1 MKGRKRMKKIN
12 IIFIGECIV
21 IVLLLAILGILL
33 QNNSNN
39 SLAKEIRAEV
49 EMVEEEP
56 DTVLENTESNV
67 TIVGSSDSGVVNVS
81 DFVKS
86 SSDNI
91 YVSGNDFADGVS
103 DNQAMTVSENMLRM
117 GKTLYGR
124 NIVVFGDSIW
134 NDARG
139 EDGISEYIQEETG
152 ATVYNCAIGGT
163 TAALVEG
170 ENSMRNWSSN
180 CFNGM
185 IYVARGLVPAERVVG
200 DNPVV
205 MDIIKQVD
213 FTEMDYVI
221 VSYGLNDFFCDV
233 SIYPQEYY
241 EITNYVGAL
250 RNGIAKLKENYS
262 HLKIIVVS
270 PTYTKMFEG
279 ERTFEIGSYVEAARG
294 VAAEME
300 VEFLDMFHILGNN
313 AESRMEHLGD
323 GVHMSAEGR
332 EVYSNAVIGFLKELE
347 AQRAE

>member
-1 MKGRKRMKKIN
+1 MKKVN
-12 IIFIGECIV
+12 IIFIGECII
-21 IVLLLAILGILL
+21 IVLLLMVLGLL
-33 QNNSNN
+33 LKNSSNS
-39 SLAKEIRAEV
+39 SLAKETEKEMAMAGEEV
-49 EMVEEEP
+49 
-56 DTVLENTESNV
+56 DIALENTESNV
-67 TIVGSSDSGVVNVS
+67 TVVGSSTSGIVNVT
-81 DFVKS
+81 DFVNNTL
-86 SSDNI
+86 DDI
-91 YVSGNDFADGVS
+91 YVSGNNYAESIS

-170 ENSMRNWSSN
+170 ENSMKNWSSN

-185 IYVARGLVPAERVVG
+185 IYVARGLVPAERVLG

-205 MDIIKQVD
+205 LDIIKQVD

-233 SIYPQEYY
+233 SIYPKQYT

-250 RNGIAKLKENYS
+250 RNGIIKLKENYP

-279 ERTFEIGSYVEAARG
+279 EKTFEIGNYVEAARG

-332 EVYSNAVIGFLKELE
+332 KVYSDAVIHFLKELE
-347 AQRAE
+347 AEKAE